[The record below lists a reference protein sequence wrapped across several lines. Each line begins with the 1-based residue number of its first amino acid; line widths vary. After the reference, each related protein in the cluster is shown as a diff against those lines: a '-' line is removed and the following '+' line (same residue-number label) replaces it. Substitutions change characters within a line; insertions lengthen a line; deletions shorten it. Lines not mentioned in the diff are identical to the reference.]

1 MEARDAEAACALLA
15 RSTIF
20 ARCRADDLS
29 ALAAQGRFMRFDAH
43 QDIVLEGELALELM
57 IIESGLA
64 SVVKR
69 GAGGGQH
76 ELNRLRPGDSFGE
89 MALFDDVERSASV
102 HALEPVRALVIPVAA
117 VLALAESRPSFVQAL
132 VGIARVLTDRLR
144 LASNTAV
151 AAAERALEEE
161 RMRSAMG
168 QFTLLLILAYSLY
181 TWVLGTVTEVK
192 QALGRSELVTVPVI
206 LVCVAIL
213 FVFMKTSG
221 YPPRFFG
228 ITLKNARRDIQEALL
243 LTLPWLA
250 LTVAL
255 KVWLVAEV
263 PVMHGE
269 PVFQMFASATPEMQA
284 SRFNPWLAL
293 AYIVF
298 APFQE
303 LIYRGGL
310 QGALAHF
317 LTGRWRVWLA
327 ILGSNTIFSAAHLYV
342 SPALGVTAFVAGIFW
357 GWLYA
362 RQRGLAGV
370 SVSHLLLGFW
380 AFEVVDLGVLE

>member
-1 MEARDAEAACALLA
+1 
-15 RSTIF
+15 
-20 ARCRADDLS
+20 
-29 ALAAQGRFMRFDAH
+29 
-43 QDIVLEGELALELM
+43 
-57 IIESGLA
+57 
-64 SVVKR
+64 
-69 GAGGGQH
+69 
-76 ELNRLRPGDSFGE
+76 
-89 MALFDDVERSASV
+89 
-102 HALEPVRALVIPVAA
+102 
-117 VLALAESRPSFVQAL
+117 
-132 VGIARVLTDRLR
+132 
-144 LASNTAV
+144 
-151 AAAERALEEE
+151 
-161 RMRSAMG
+161 MRSAMG

-342 SPALGVTAFVAGIFW
+342 SPALAVTAFVAGIFW

-370 SVSHLLLGFW
+370 SVSHLLLGFG